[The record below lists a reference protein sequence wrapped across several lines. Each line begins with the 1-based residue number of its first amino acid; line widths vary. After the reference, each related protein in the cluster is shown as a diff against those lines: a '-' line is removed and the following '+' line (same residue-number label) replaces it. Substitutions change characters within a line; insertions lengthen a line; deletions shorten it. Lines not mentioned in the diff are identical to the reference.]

1 LGGTPP
7 GKAAKYTDNND
18 GRQGSEGFRG
28 LKVLLVEDDALIAFD
43 VEGILRELGCA
54 IVFVASS
61 VREGPGW

>member
-1 LGGTPP
+1 M
-7 GKAAKYTDNND
+7 YTDNND
-18 GRQGSEGFRG
+18 GRRGSESFRG